1 MSHVAASYQAM
12 TVIAEHYRRIS
23 GLMRS
28 EFGITYTDLL
38 ALTTLLERTASVPT
52 PWLSDYLMLDRK
64 TIWNVLLK
72 LEDLGYVSKT
82 ASPDDGRTMLLR
94 LSASGNQ
101 AAEDIHRRL
110 SAFIREQ
117 FLANLHE
124 DEYFDFMRDT
134 SKKAVDILRGHLVQ
148 PSLEESEERP
158 LYGSS
163 HIILWRSLIHQ
174 WRTTLRSHHGPSLG
188 AFRILDFLAQEG
200 ETGPSTLADTL
211 CLPRSN
217 TTSYLQQLTQN
228 GLLCQVPHSQDG
240 RQKNI
245 VITRRGIQEAHRL
258 RSAIEKVAEA
268 AHCSL
273 SPEGQLVVDAWYLR
287 MYANLSHSSK

>member
-158 LYGSS
+158 PLRLFPSYTVAVTHPSMEDDAAQPPRTFSRRISHSRFSRPRGRDWALYLSRHIVLAPQQHHELPSAAHPKWIALPSAAQPRWETEEHRHHPSRNPGSPS
-163 HIILWRSLIHQ
+163 
-174 WRTTLRSHHGPSLG
+174 PSLCHRESCRSG
-188 AFRILDFLAQEG
+188 SLLFISRRTVGSRRLV
-200 ETGPSTLADTL
+200 PSHVRKS
-211 CLPRSN
+211 LP
-217 TTSYLQQLTQN
+217 
-228 GLLCQVPHSQDG
+228 
-240 RQKNI
+240 
-245 VITRRGIQEAHRL
+245 
-258 RSAIEKVAEA
+258 
-268 AHCSL
+268 
-273 SPEGQLVVDAWYLR
+273 
-287 MYANLSHSSK
+287 